1 MNITK
6 YGISEYCGYG
16 FFVCASYRTP
26 GGFYTNT
33 TIFASSEITTE
44 SAQILGWTPDVLYG
58 LQLDTTSD
66 HRIYIVFDSDTG
78 TWKEYFSGMTVNVVK
93 GSYFDKSFLTAAF
106 DADGTPN
113 YCDILSASTPRECT
127 ATEFAERVSK
137 YSDEQIKEIV
147 AQLNTLRSSAS
158 KWKSKFDAM
167 VKAVKDERAAKE
179 AGLSSLES
187 KLASGVGKY
196 GNESSV
202 EPEKKDDSGCYL
214 TTACM
219 RALSQSFNDDCHELG
234 TLRAF
239 RDAYVKERHPEA
251 VEEYYRVAPKI
262 VAAISQREYSQSIY
276 QKIYEELVLGT
287 LRLIE
292 QNLCEEAYILYR
304 DYSLVLNRTYC

>member
-78 TWKEYFSGMTVNVVK
+78 TWKEYFSGMTVNVVE

-113 YCDILSASTPRECT
+113 YCGIVSVSPPRGCT

-137 YSDEQIKEIV
+137 YSDKQIEEFV
-147 AQLNTLRSSAS
+147 AQLNTLRSSAP

-167 VKAVKDERAAKE
+167 VKVVKDERAAKE
-179 AGLSSLES
+179 AGLSSVES
-187 KLASGVGKY
+187 KLASGFGKY
-196 GNESSV
+196 GNNSSGGNQGTSNTQTANPQQ
-202 EPEKKDDSGCYL
+202 EAKPKQPPTQEEKLQWIRQGRC
-214 TTACM
+214 
-219 RALSQSFNDDCHELG
+219 
-234 TLRAF
+234 AF
-239 RDAYVKERHPEA
+239 CGGEFKGLFSKVCRECGKAKN
-251 VEEYYRVAPKI
+251 YR
-262 VAAISQREYSQSIY
+262 
-276 QKIYEELVLGT
+276 
-287 LRLIE
+287 
-292 QNLCEEAYILYR
+292 
-304 DYSLVLNRTYC
+304 

>member
-1 MNITK
+1 MNVTK

-78 TWKEYFSGMTVNVVK
+78 TWKEYFSGMTVNVVAD
-93 GSYFDKSFLTAAF
+93 SYCLAQRQYRFDVDSM
-106 DADGTPN
+106 PN
-113 YCDILSASTPRECT
+113 YCDILTVSRPWRCN
-127 ATEFAERVSK
+127 ATEFAEGVSK

-158 KWKSKFDAM
+158 EWKSKFDAM

-179 AGLSSLES
+179 AGLSSVES
-187 KLASGVGKY
+187 KLASGFGKY
-196 GNESSV
+196 GNNSSGGNQGTSNTQTANPQQ
-202 EPEKKDDSGCYL
+202 EAKPKQHPTQEEKLQWIREGRCAFCGGEFKGLFSKVCRECGKAKD
-214 TTACM
+214 
-219 RALSQSFNDDCHELG
+219 
-234 TLRAF
+234 
-239 RDAYVKERHPEA
+239 
-251 VEEYYRVAPKI
+251 YR
-262 VAAISQREYSQSIY
+262 
-276 QKIYEELVLGT
+276 
-287 LRLIE
+287 
-292 QNLCEEAYILYR
+292 
-304 DYSLVLNRTYC
+304 

>member
-6 YGISEYCGYG
+6 YGISEFCGYG

-78 TWKEYFSGMTVNVVK
+78 TWKEYFSGMTVNVVAD
-93 GSYFDKSFLTAAF
+93 SYCLAQRQYRFDVDSM
-106 DADGTPN
+106 PN
-113 YCDILSASTPRECT
+113 YCDILTVSRPWRCN
-127 ATEFAERVSK
+127 ATEFAEGVSK
-137 YSDEQIKEIV
+137 YSDKQIKEIV

-219 RALSQSFNDDCHELG
+219 RALSQSFNDDCDELG

-262 VAAISQREYSQSIY
+262 AAAISQREDSQSIY

-292 QNLCEEAYILYR
+292 QNLCEEAYTLYR